1 MKNEIYES
9 LFQSALE
16 GEGKSLKAY
25 SNFHNYSFGNQMYAM
40 WQMLNRGIKVS
51 PIATFKK
58 WQELGRYVRKGEKAI
73 ELCMPITKIDE
84 ETGKVSKFFIFKKNW
99 FSLSQTDG
107 KDVEFP
113 AIEFDFELALQNL
126 NIKKVDFDLVEGNV
140 QGFAKAGRQIAINP
154 VAEMPHKTFFH
165 ELGHVLLGHCDGV
178 SDLVDSVSTERNIK
192 EVEAESVALC
202 CMLALGIEG
211 IEYPRGYIKGWLKG
225 QEFPADSIK
234 KVFKVTDAILKAGTV
249 KD

>member
-40 WQMLNRGIKVS
+40 FQMIGRGIQVS
-51 PIATFKK
+51 PIATYKK

-73 ELCMPITKIDE
+73 ELCVPFVKEDK
-84 ETGKVSKFFIFKKNW
+84 ETGKVTKFFNYKKNW
-99 FSLSQTDG
+99 FALSQTDG

-113 AIEFDFELALQNL
+113 AVEFDFDVALENL
-126 NIKKVDFDLVEGNV
+126 NIKRVAFELVEGNV
-140 QGFAKAGRQIAINP
+140 QGYAKAGREIAINP

-165 ELGHVLLGHCDGV
+165 ELGHVLLGHCDGE
-178 SDLVDSVSTERNIK
+178 SALVDSVTTERNIK

-211 IEYPRGYIKGWLKG
+211 IEYPRGYIKNWLRG
-225 QEFPADSIK
+225 QEFPTDSIK
-234 KVFKVTDAILKAGTV
+234 KVFKVTDAILKAGCP
-249 KD
+249 KE